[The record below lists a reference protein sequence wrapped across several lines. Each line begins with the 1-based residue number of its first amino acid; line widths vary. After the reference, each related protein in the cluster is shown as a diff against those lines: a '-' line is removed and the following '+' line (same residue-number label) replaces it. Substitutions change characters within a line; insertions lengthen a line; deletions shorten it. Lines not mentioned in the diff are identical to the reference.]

1 MKKCKILYFT
11 RNQSHATAFEERMR
25 SMLSGLQKDYLER
38 TYNED
43 EEFLAEQAKS
53 SMFYEVVILDS
64 LVISSNT
71 EGNESSQENDLGGY
85 LASYDGRLSE
95 LYIII
100 DYVSF
105 CKGENKG
112 KNYSLASSFKI
123 RELILKYPE
132 VNFSFDEHLTHK
144 YHINA
149 SFVDFLITTNNLKY
163 TDFVEAVYTKEAF
176 ENFTKNNNLSVKELI
191 NIDLHSF
198 DIDDKDS
205 ILKLCYYNDNLFDAS
220 NLRFAL
226 KAQKYHN
233 LVVAKPNFARVQLS
247 RASHLALVVEEERS
261 QNLFNCYSAYASG
274 YRCLPVT
281 TASGLIWSNNGFS
294 PQIVLRDYDLQFP
307 DESGNEEI
315 HQVRGW
321 RCTRKSERIPWE
333 CTLDNNNKY
342 WKNLIHY
349 EQIGSEMQIV
359 SPATPVLKS
368 GLEGVYY
375 ISKGVLGL
383 EINMT
388 GPFGRQKNNKYRLR
402 IPGTEKPISGIY
414 ASLVPMF
421 KDVYLDATYR
431 KSNSHKDYINTT
443 RKKGNHGVP
452 LDIYYMV
459 KSMVDRAWKYYN
471 EEHRY
476 IHAAILAQEIIEV
489 LNGFHESLL
498 LQAYHILA
506 ISENAIAMNAIGGD
520 EEALKKDALFRIK
533 KIDYE
538 IDRILRRPKGKRNG
552 KETGSSNED
561 RREFKYNILNQIFSD
576 CRKFCQ
582 EKEHF
587 SAEDCFIS
595 AMAHVNEGFTPC
607 DIWHEFRQIIK
618 EMWKNWEAKR
628 NGLNIDDCYD

>member
-11 RNQSHATAFEERMR
+11 RNQSHATTFEERMR
-25 SMLSGLQKDYLER
+25 SILSGLQKDYLKR
-38 TYNED
+38 TYEKD
-43 EEFLAEQAKS
+43 EEFVAEQAKS
-53 SMFYEVVILDS
+53 SLFYEVVILDS
-64 LVISSNT
+64 LLIPSN
-71 EGNESSQENDLGGY
+71 EESNDSPQGNDLGGF
-85 LASYDGRLSE
+85 LASYEGRLSE

-105 CKGENKG
+105 CGD
-112 KNYSLASSFKI
+112 KNHSFASSFKI

-144 YHINA
+144 YHVNV
-149 SFVDFLITTNNLKY
+149 SFVDFLITTDNLKY
-163 TDFVEAVYTKEAF
+163 TDFVEAVYTNKE
-176 ENFTKNNNLSVKELI
+176 ESRNFAINNNLSVKELI
-191 NIDLHSF
+191 NKDLHSF
-198 DIDDKDS
+198 DINEKDS

-233 LVVAKPNFARVQLS
+233 LVVNKPNFARVQLS
-247 RASHLALVVEEERS
+247 RASHLALIVEEERS

-321 RCTRKSERIPWE
+321 RCKRDNERIPWE

-342 WKNLIHY
+342 WRNLIHY
-349 EQIGSEMQIV
+349 EQIESEMQIK

-383 EINMT
+383 ETNLT
-388 GPFGRQKNNKYRLR
+388 GPFGRQKNNEYRLR

-421 KDVYLDATYR
+421 KDVYLNATYR
-431 KSNSHKDYINTT
+431 KSNSHKDYIDTT
-443 RKKGNHGVP
+443 RKKGYHGVP

-520 EEALKKDALFRIK
+520 EEALKKDALFRIN
-533 KIDYE
+533 KIEYE

-607 DIWHEFRQIIK
+607 DIWHEFVRIMK
-618 EMWKNWEAKR
+618 DGWMSWRLKKK
-628 NGLNIDDCYD
+628 GLSIDSYD